1 MLEEKSK
8 TGFIKFY
15 RSILDWEWYSDTN
28 TMRIFIHC
36 LLKANYQDKKWQGI
50 TIQRGSFITSLE
62 NLAFETGLSVM
73 QVRTALKKLNVTNE
87 ITSQSTSRNTLITV
101 NNYDKYQA
109 DNTPDNKQITNEQQT
124 DNKQITTTNKYK
136 NIRNKE
142 YIDNSNTTNIIVDEK
157 QQTKTKKFIKPTI
170 EEIKSYCTERNNGID
185 ANFFYDYYES
195 KGWQIGKNPMKDWKA
210 AVRTW
215 ERKNFNKGGDNNAGT
230 SADSRR
236 NPNESK
242 YSRANGWF

>member
-1 MLEEKSK
+1 MIEEKSK
-8 TGFIKFY
+8 MGFIKFY
-15 RSILDWEWYSDTN
+15 RSILDWEWYNDTN
-28 TMRIFIHC
+28 TMRIFVHC
-36 LLKANYQDKKWQGI
+36 LLKANFQDKNWQGI

-62 NLAFETGLSVM
+62 NLAVETGLSVM

-142 YIDNSNTTNIIVDEK
+142 YIDNSNNTNIIIEEE

-170 EEIKSYCTERNNGID
+170 EEIKSYCSERKNGVD

-195 KGWQIGKNPMKDWKA
+195 KGWKIGKNPMKDWKA

-215 ERKNFNKGGDNNAGT
+215 ERKNFNKGGVNNAEDST
-230 SADSRR
+230 DSRR

>member
-1 MLEEKSK
+1 MEENTKM
-8 TGFIKFY
+8 GFIKFY

-101 NNYDKYQA
+101 NNYDKYQT
-109 DNTPDNKQITNEQQT
+109 DNMQDNKQITNEQQT
-124 DNKQITTTNKYK
+124 DNKQITTTNKLK

-142 YIDNSNTTNIIVDEK
+142 DINIDINTTNIVVEEEQ
-157 QQTKTKKFIKPTI
+157 QQTTRFRKPTI
-170 EEIKSYCTERNNGID
+170 EEIKNYCSERKNDID
-185 ANFFYDYYES
+185 AEYFFNYYES
-195 KGWQIGKNPMKDWKA
+195 KGWKIGKTPMKNWKS
-210 AVRTW
+210 AVITW
-215 ERKNFNKGGDNNAGT
+215 ERKDFNKGGENNASNAT
-230 SADSRR
+230 DTRR